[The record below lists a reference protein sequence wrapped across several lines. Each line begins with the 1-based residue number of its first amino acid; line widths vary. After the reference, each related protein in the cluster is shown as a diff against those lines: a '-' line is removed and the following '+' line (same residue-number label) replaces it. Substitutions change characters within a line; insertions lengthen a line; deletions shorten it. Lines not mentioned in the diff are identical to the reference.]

1 MMNTKLFRNFAV
13 QLESFIII
21 RYKKMKK
28 YLVVLVAALALMSAG
43 KQDGAITKENG
54 SVIVNTTTIAKDV
67 EGYNGPVPVKIYIK
81 KNKIE
86 KIELLKN
93 QETPKYLAQVKK
105 AMLNAWDG
113 LTIKEAKAKNVDGV
127 TGATFTSE
135 ALLENVKKGLDY
147 YEKNK

>member
-1 MMNTKLFRNFAV
+1 M
-13 QLESFIII
+13 
-21 RYKKMKK
+21 
-28 YLVVLVAALALMSAG
+28 
-43 KQDGAITKENG
+43 
-54 SVIVNTTTIAKDV
+54 
-67 EGYNGPVPVKIYIK
+67 KIYIK

-113 LTIKEAKAKNVDGV
+113 LTIKAAKAKNVDGV

>member
-1 MMNTKLFRNFAV
+1 MNTKLFRNFAV

-43 KQDGAITKENG
+43 KQDSAITKENG

-113 LTIKEAKAKNVDGV
+113 LTIKAAKAKNVDGV

>member
-1 MMNTKLFRNFAV
+1 
-13 QLESFIII
+13 
-21 RYKKMKK
+21 MKK
-28 YLVVLVAALALMSAG
+28 YFIILIAAVALMSAG
-43 KQDGAITKENG
+43 KQDSAITKENG

-86 KIELLKN
+86 KIEMLKN

-113 LTIKEAKAKNVDGV
+113 LTIKAAKSKKVDAV

-135 ALLENVKKGLDY
+135 ALIEKKKHLL
-147 YEKNK
+147 KKLMNILSKLIFL

>member
-1 MMNTKLFRNFAV
+1 MKLSN
-13 QLESFIII
+13 S
-21 RYKKMKK
+21 KMKK
-28 YLVVLVAALALMSAG
+28 YFIILIAAMALMSAG
-43 KQDGAITKENG
+43 KQDSAITKENG

-86 KIELLKN
+86 KIEVLKN

-113 LTIKEAKAKNVDGV
+113 LTIKAAKAKKVDGV

-135 ALLENVKKGLDY
+135 ALVENVKQGLDY